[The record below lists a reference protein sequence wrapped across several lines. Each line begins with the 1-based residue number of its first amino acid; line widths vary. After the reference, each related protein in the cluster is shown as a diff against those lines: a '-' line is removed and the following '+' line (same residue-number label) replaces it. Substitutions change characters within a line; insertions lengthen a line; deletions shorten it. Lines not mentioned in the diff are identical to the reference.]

1 MPGLITFFSA
11 TMEPNVFVFVS
22 ILIDTEISSSLP
34 THIDDWVYG
43 TACDKGTPV
52 SSGCDFLGVNCG
64 WHCHD
69 GGGSLHKKS
78 RE

>member
-34 THIDDWVYG
+34 THIDDWEEHFTTQQKV
-43 TACDKGTPV
+43 ASNANTP
-52 SSGCDFLGVNCG
+52 
-64 WHCHD
+64 
-69 GGGSLHKKS
+69 
-78 RE
+78 